1 VARSSLYARRS
12 EAFLLDRGIPCPLP
26 GKMTEHCLLDL
37 DRHALNRLLEQQGKP
52 RFRARQIWQ
61 AVYRELVS
69 DYSHITTL
77 PVSLR
82 KSLAEK
88 LPLSELQ
95 AVDELISQ
103 DKKTRKILFR
113 LHDDAM
119 IETVL
124 MQYKCRN
131 TACISTQVGCPIG
144 CSFCATGKSG
154 FTRNLSPGEM
164 VGQVLHV
171 ERGLRKQGMRLSN
184 VVYMGMGEPFLNYEA
199 SLCSIRILNDEAG
212 FSLGAR
218 RFTVSTVGIVPG
230 IERLTDEG
238 LQVNLAVSLHAANDT
253 LRDELI
259 PTNRRYPLSALLNA
273 CREYI
278 SVTHRRITYEYVLIL
293 GVNDTLR
300 HARELV
306 ELIGGSLCHVNLIPF
321 NPVFDSP
328 YRTSTPGRITAFA
341 TELKKAHISTTV
353 RLSKG
358 AEIQAGCGQLR
369 RLRSTR

>member
-1 VARSSLYARRS
+1 
-12 EAFLLDRGIPCPLP
+12 
-26 GKMTEHCLLDL
+26 MTERCLVDL
-37 DRHALNRLLEQQGKP
+37 DRHALTRLLERQGKS
-52 RFRARQIWQ
+52 RFRALQIWQ
-61 AVYRELVS
+61 AVYRELVP

-124 MQYKCRN
+124 MQYKGRN

-154 FTRNLSPGEM
+154 FTRNLSPGEI

-199 SLCSIRILNDEAG
+199 SLYSIRILNDEAG

-259 PTNRRYPLSALLNA
+259 PTNRLYPLSTLLNA

-278 SVTHRRITYEYVLIL
+278 NVTHRRITYEYVLIL
-293 GVNDTLR
+293 GINDTLR

-306 ELIGGSLCHVNLIPF
+306 ELIGGSLCHVNLIPL

-328 YRTSTPGRITAFA
+328 YRTSTPGQITAFA
-341 TELKKAHISTTV
+341 AELKKAHISTTV

-358 AEIQAGCGQLR
+358 GEIQAGCGQLR
-369 RLRSTR
+369 RRRSTR